1 MIKCFNRKFSKIN
14 LILNKKFDFR
24 KEDISHSSI
33 LEGKTLIE
41 ENIFYS
47 EEISSVTEDKLK
59 ISDQN
64 QQEKNLVD
72 IKPKRKA
79 FKDLKNFQER
89 LKV

>member
-1 MIKCFNRKFSKIN
+1 MIIRFNRKFSKIYI
-14 LILNKKFDFR
+14 ILNKQFDFR

-33 LEGKTLIE
+33 LEEKTLIE
-41 ENIFYS
+41 ENTLDT
-47 EEISSVTEDKLK
+47 EEISSVTEDKSK

-64 QQEKNLVD
+64 KEKENSVD

-79 FKDLKNFQER
+79 LKDLKNFQER

>member
-1 MIKCFNRKFSKIN
+1 MIKRFNRKFSKIN

-33 LEGKTLIE
+33 LEEKTLIE
-41 ENIFYS
+41 ENILHS
-47 EEISSVTEDKLK
+47 QEISSDIEEESK

-64 QQEKNLVD
+64 KEKENSVD

-79 FKDLKNFQER
+79 LKDLKNFKER